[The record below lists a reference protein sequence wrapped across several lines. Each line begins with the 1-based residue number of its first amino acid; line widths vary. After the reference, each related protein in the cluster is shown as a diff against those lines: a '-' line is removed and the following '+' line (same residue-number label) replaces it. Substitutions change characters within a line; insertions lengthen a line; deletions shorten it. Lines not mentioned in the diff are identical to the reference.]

1 MQRQYGDDVAF
12 LGIGGASTS
21 AQDIAEFVSTYDV
34 GAFPHVQDLDN
45 EVWRRFDVATQPVFI
60 FVDDDGSTERT
71 GRLGE
76 DGLTERVESLIA
88 S

>member
-1 MQRQYGDDVAF
+1 MQQRYGDDVVF
-12 LGIGGASTS
+12 VGVGGSSSS
-21 AQDIAEFVSTYDV
+21 AADMADFVATYGV

-45 EVWRRFDVATQPVFI
+45 EVWRHFDVATQPVFL

-76 DGLTERVESLIA
+76 DGLTEQVEALIA